1 MNSYDIRWKQRFDNF
16 QLALSQLKEAV
27 EIFNQRPLS
36 KLEEQGLIQSFE
48 YTHELAWN
56 VIKDYFKE
64 QGNTSITGSKDAARE
79 AFQKGLIADGTNWM
93 EMIKSRNATSHTYN
107 QKVAKDI
114 VNKIISFYYKSFSD
128 FETKMKTLL
137 NNERP
142 S

>member
-1 MNSYDIRWKQRFDNF
+1 MNSNDIRWLQRFENF
-16 QLALSQLKEAV
+16 QLALTQLREAV
-27 EIFNQRPLS
+27 DLFNSRSLT

-79 AFQKGLIADGTNWM
+79 AFQKGLISDGANWM

-107 QKVAKDI
+107 QAIAKDI
-114 VNKIISFYYKSFSD
+114 VNKIITLYYKSFSD
-128 FETKMKTLL
+128 FELKMKSLAIK
-137 NNERP
+137 
-142 S
+142 